1 MQPELEIG
9 PMLMGLAGGLALFL
23 FGMEQMADALKNLA
37 GDRLKNIL
45 ARLTT
50 NRLSGACTGAI
61 VTAVIQSSSVT
72 TVLTVGFISAGVL
85 SLSQAVGIIFGANIG
100 TTITAQIIAF
110 KVTKFAMLMIAGGF
124 ALLFTNRSE
133 NSRQY
138 GAMLMGLGLVFFG
151 MHLMSDAMRPLRT
164 YEPFIALMTRME
176 SPLLGIAT
184 AAVFTALVQSSSATT
199 GVVIALAA
207 QGLISLEAGIALI
220 FGANIGTCVTALL
233 ASIGKKREALRAS
246 IVHVLFNIFGVL
258 LWVFFI
264 GDLAALV
271 AYLSPINDELSGLDR
286 LAAETPRQ
294 IANAHTI
301 FNVVNT
307 LVFLPAAGLFARM
320 AERLVADQAPIEA
333 IPENAR
339 QWTQLHL
346 DPALLT
352 VPALAL
358 SQVHSEIRRMAFAV
372 RHVLV
377 EIAPAFVEN
386 DDQAAN
392 RILERE
398 SQIHFLE
405 DQISEYLVSIS
416 STNLSDDLAA
426 ETVRLLNIT
435 KDLERIGNLVELNL
449 VGLLEQKTKSK
460 ALFSLEGQQ
469 ELLEYHRRLVANF
482 DQALEAV
489 DQGDAELAR
498 QVMQTK
504 AQLVD
509 LEWQYRKAHYNRLSQ
524 ARVESLETSHIHLEL
539 IDQLRR
545 IDSYIESIARTIA
558 EKDAP
563 PTIATEQW

>member
-9 PMLMGLAGGLALFL
+9 TMLMGLAGGLALFL
-23 FGMEQMADALKNLA
+23 FGMEQMADALKALA
-37 GDRLKNIL
+37 GDRLKFVL
-45 ARLTT
+45 TRLTT
-50 NRLSGACTGAI
+50 NRLSGVFTGAF
-61 VTAVIQSSSVT
+61 VTAVVQSSSIT

-100 TTITAQIIAF
+100 STVTAQIIAF
-110 KVTKFAMLMIAGGF
+110 KVTQYALPMIAAGF
-124 ALLFTNRSE
+124 ALLFASRSE
-133 NSRQY
+133 RLRQY
-138 GAMLMGLGLVFFG
+138 GTMLMGLGLLFFG
-151 MHLMSDAMRPLRT
+151 MHLMSQAMQPLRSYT
-164 YEPFIALMTRME
+164 PFIDLMAHME
-176 SPLLGIAT
+176 TPLLGILV
-184 AAVFTALVQSSSATT
+184 AAFFTALVQSSAVTT
-199 GVVIALAA
+199 GIVITLAA
-207 QGLISLEAGIALI
+207 QGLITLPAGIALA
-220 FGANIGTCVTALL
+220 FGANIGTCATALL
-233 ASIGKKREALRAS
+233 ASIGKNPEAVRAS
-246 IVHVLFNIFGVL
+246 VVHVLFNIFGVL
-258 LWVFFI
+258 LWVFLI
-264 GDLAALV
+264 DYLAQLV
-271 AYLSPINDELSGLDR
+271 IWISPSGSLVGSEK

-320 AERLVADQAPIEA
+320 AERIVADQAPIEA

-386 DDQAAN
+386 DNQAAN

-489 DQGDAELAR
+489 DQEDAELAR

>member
-23 FGMEQMADALKNLA
+23 FGMEQMADALKALA
-37 GDRLKNIL
+37 GERLKFVL
-45 ARLTT
+45 TRLTT
-50 NRLSGACTGAI
+50 NRLSGVFTGAF
-61 VTAVIQSSSVT
+61 VTAIIQSSSIT

-85 SLSQAVGIIFGANIG
+85 SLSQAVYIIFGANIG
-100 TTITAQIIAF
+100 STVTAQIIAF
-110 KVTKFAMLMIAGGF
+110 KVTKFSLPMIAVGF
-124 ALLFTNRSE
+124 ALLFAGRSDRL
-133 NSRQY
+133 RQN
-138 GAMLMGLGLVFFG
+138 GAMIMGLGLLFFG
-151 MHLMSDAMRPLRT
+151 MHLMSEAMQPLRT
-164 YEPFIALMTRME
+164 YTPFIDLMAHME
-176 SPLLGIAT
+176 TPLLGILV
-184 AAVFTALVQSSSATT
+184 AAFFTALVQSSAVTT
-199 GVVIALAA
+199 GIVITLAG
-207 QGLISLEAGIALI
+207 QGLITLPAGIALA
-220 FGANIGTCVTALL
+220 FGANIGTCATALL
-233 ASIGKKREALRAS
+233 ASIGKNPEAVRAS
-246 IVHVLFNIFGVL
+246 VVHVLFNVFGVL

-264 GDLAALV
+264 DYLALLV
-271 AYLSPINDELSGLDR
+271 IWISPSGSLSGSEK

-320 AERLVADQAPIEA
+320 AERLVADEAPVEA

-346 DPALLT
+346 DPALLA

-386 DDQAAN
+386 DNQAAN

-489 DQGDAELAR
+489 DQEDAELAR

-524 ARVESLETSHIHLEL
+524 ARAESLETSHIHLEL

-563 PTIATEQW
+563 PTITTEQW

>member
-23 FGMEQMADALKNLA
+23 FGMEQMADALKALA
-37 GDRLKNIL
+37 GDRLKFVL
-45 ARLTT
+45 TRLTT
-50 NRLSGACTGAI
+50 NRLSGVFTGAF
-61 VTAVIQSSSVT
+61 VTAVVQSSSIT

-100 TTITAQIIAF
+100 STVTAQIIAF
-110 KVTKFAMLMIAGGF
+110 KVTKYALPMIAAGF
-124 ALLFTNRSE
+124 ALLFAGRSDRL
-133 NSRQY
+133 RQY
-138 GAMLMGLGLVFFG
+138 GTMLMGLGLLFFG
-151 MHLMSDAMRPLRT
+151 MHLMSQAMQPLRSYT
-164 YEPFIALMTRME
+164 PFINLMAHMETPLFVILVAAL
-176 SPLLGIAT
+176 
-184 AAVFTALVQSSSATT
+184 FTALVQSSAVTT
-199 GVVIALAA
+199 GIIITLAA
-207 QGLISLEAGIALI
+207 QGLITLPAGIALA
-220 FGANIGTCVTALL
+220 FGANIGTCATALL
-233 ASIGKKREALRAS
+233 ASIGKKTEAVRAS
-246 IVHVLFNIFGVL
+246 VVHVLFNIFGVL

-264 GDLAALV
+264 DYLAQIVVWISPSGSLV
-271 AYLSPINDELSGLDR
+271 GSEK

-320 AERLVADQAPIEA
+320 AERIVADQAPIEA

-386 DDQAAN
+386 DSQAVN

-398 SQIHFLE
+398 RQIHFLE

-416 STNLSDDLAA
+416 GANLSDDLAA

-435 KDLERIGNLVELNL
+435 KDLERIGNIVELNL
-449 VGLLEQKTKSK
+449 VSLLEQKTKSK

-509 LEWQYRKAHYNRLSQ
+509 LEWQYRKAHYSRLSQ
-524 ARVESLETSHIHLEL
+524 ARAESLETSHIHLEL

>member
-23 FGMEQMADALKNLA
+23 FGMEQMADALKALA
-37 GDRLKNIL
+37 GDRLKFVL
-45 ARLTT
+45 TRLTT
-50 NRLSGACTGAI
+50 NRLSGVFTGAF
-61 VTAVIQSSSVT
+61 VTAVVQSSSIT

-100 TTITAQIIAF
+100 STVTAQIIAF
-110 KVTKFAMLMIAGGF
+110 KVTKYALPMIAAGF
-124 ALLFTNRSE
+124 ALLFAGRSDRL
-133 NSRQY
+133 RQY
-138 GAMLMGLGLVFFG
+138 GTMLMGLGLLFFG
-151 MHLMSDAMRPLRT
+151 MHLMSQAMQPLRSYT
-164 YEPFIALMTRME
+164 PFINLMAHMETPLFGILVAAL
-176 SPLLGIAT
+176 
-184 AAVFTALVQSSSATT
+184 FTALVQSSAVTT
-199 GVVIALAA
+199 GIIITLAA
-207 QGLISLEAGIALI
+207 QGLITLPAGIALA
-220 FGANIGTCVTALL
+220 FGANIGTCATALL
-233 ASIGKKREALRAS
+233 ASIGKKTEAVRAS
-246 IVHVLFNIFGVL
+246 VVHVLFNIFGVL

-264 GDLAALV
+264 DYLAQIVVWISPSGSLV
-271 AYLSPINDELSGLDR
+271 GSEK

-320 AERLVADQAPIEA
+320 AERIVADQAPIEA

-386 DDQAAN
+386 YSQAVN

-398 SQIHFLE
+398 RQIHFLE

-416 STNLSDDLAA
+416 GANLSDDLAA

-435 KDLERIGNLVELNL
+435 KDLERIGNIVELNL
-449 VGLLEQKTKSK
+449 VSLLEQKTKSK

-509 LEWQYRKAHYNRLSQ
+509 LEWQYRKAHYSRLSQ
-524 ARVESLETSHIHLEL
+524 ARAESLETSHIHLEL

>member
-1 MQPELEIG
+1 MQPGLEIG

-23 FGMEQMADALKNLA
+23 FGMEQMAEALKSLA
-37 GDRLKNIL
+37 GDRLKNVL

-50 NRLSGACTGAI
+50 NRLSGAFTGAA

-85 SLSQAVGIIFGANIG
+85 SLSQAVGIIFGANVG

-124 ALLFTNRSE
+124 ALLFANRSE

-164 YEPFIALMTRME
+164 YEPFITLMTRME
-176 SPLLGIAT
+176 NPLLGIGV
-184 AAVFTALVQSSSATT
+184 AALFTALVQSSSATT

-207 QGLISLEAGIALI
+207 QGLITIEAGIALI
-220 FGANIGTCVTALL
+220 FGANVGTCVTALL
-233 ASIGKKREALRAS
+233 ASIGKNREALRAS
-246 IVHVLFNIFGVL
+246 VVHVLFNIFGVL

-264 GDLAALV
+264 DQLAALV
-271 AYLSPINDELSGLDR
+271 VRISPTNTGLSGLNR

-301 FNVVNT
+301 FNIVNT
-307 LVFLPAAGLFARM
+307 LVFLPAASLFARM
-320 AERLVADQAPIEA
+320 AEQLVSDEIPTEA
-333 IPENAR
+333 VSENVH

-346 DPALLT
+346 DPALIT

-358 SQVHSEIRRMAFAV
+358 SQVRSEIRRMAFAV

-377 EIAPAFVEN
+377 DIMPAFVDN
-386 DDQAAN
+386 DDQAAD
-392 RILERE
+392 RVLERE
-398 SQIHFLE
+398 RQIHFLE

-416 STNLSDDLAA
+416 GANLNEDQAA
-426 ETVRLLNIT
+426 ETVRLLNTT
-435 KDLERIGNLVELNL
+435 KDLERIGNLVEHNL
-449 VGLLEQKTKSK
+449 VDLLHQKAKSG
-460 ALFSLEGQQ
+460 ALFSQEGQQ
-469 ELLEYHRRLVANF
+469 ELLEYHRRLLANF

-489 DQGDAELAR
+489 DQEDAELAH

-509 LEWQYRKAHYNRLSQ
+509 LEWQYRKMHYSRLSQ
-524 ARVESLETSHIHLEL
+524 ARPESIETSHIHLEL

-558 EKDAP
+558 EKDETPAL
-563 PTIATEQW
+563 TTE

>member
-23 FGMEQMADALKNLA
+23 FGMEQMADALKALA
-37 GDRLKNIL
+37 GDRLKFVL
-45 ARLTT
+45 TRLTT
-50 NRLSGACTGAI
+50 NRLSGVFTGAF
-61 VTAVIQSSSVT
+61 VTAVVQSSSIT

-100 TTITAQIIAF
+100 STVTAQIIAF
-110 KVTKFAMLMIAGGF
+110 KVTKYALPMIAAGF
-124 ALLFTNRSE
+124 ALLFAGRSDRL
-133 NSRQY
+133 RQY
-138 GAMLMGLGLVFFG
+138 GTMLMGLGLLFFG
-151 MHLMSDAMRPLRT
+151 MHLMSQAMQPLRSYT
-164 YEPFIALMTRME
+164 PFINLMAHMETPLFGILVAAL
-176 SPLLGIAT
+176 
-184 AAVFTALVQSSSATT
+184 FTALVQSSAVTT
-199 GVVIALAA
+199 GIIITLAA
-207 QGLISLEAGIALI
+207 QGLITLPAGIALA
-220 FGANIGTCVTALL
+220 FGANIGTCATALL
-233 ASIGKKREALRAS
+233 ASIGKKTEAVRAS
-246 IVHVLFNIFGVL
+246 VVHVLFNIFGVL

-264 GDLAALV
+264 DYLAQIVVWISPSGSLV
-271 AYLSPINDELSGLDR
+271 GSEK

-320 AERLVADQAPIEA
+320 AERIVADQAPIEA

-386 DDQAAN
+386 DSQAVN

-398 SQIHFLE
+398 RQIHFLE

-416 STNLSDDLAA
+416 GANLSDDLAA

-435 KDLERIGNLVELNL
+435 KDLERIGNIVELNL
-449 VGLLEQKTKSK
+449 VSLLEQKTKSK

-509 LEWQYRKAHYNRLSQ
+509 LEWQYRKAHYSRLSQ
-524 ARVESLETSHIHLEL
+524 ARAESLETSHIHLEL

>member
-9 PMLMGLAGGLALFL
+9 TMLMGLAGGLALFL
-23 FGMEQMADALKNLA
+23 FGMEQMADALKALA
-37 GDRLKNIL
+37 GDRLKFVL
-45 ARLTT
+45 TRLTT
-50 NRLSGACTGAI
+50 NRLSGVFTGAF
-61 VTAVIQSSSVT
+61 VTAVVQSSSIT

-100 TTITAQIIAF
+100 STVTAQIIAF
-110 KVTKFAMLMIAGGF
+110 KVTQYALPMIAAGF
-124 ALLFTNRSE
+124 ALLFASRSE
-133 NSRQY
+133 RLRQY
-138 GAMLMGLGLVFFG
+138 GTMLMGLGLLFFG
-151 MHLMSDAMRPLRT
+151 MHLMSQAMQPLRSYT
-164 YEPFIALMTRME
+164 PFIDLMAHME
-176 SPLLGIAT
+176 TPLLGILV
-184 AAVFTALVQSSSATT
+184 AAFFTALVQSSAVTT
-199 GVVIALAA
+199 GIVITLAA
-207 QGLISLEAGIALI
+207 QGLITLPAGIALA
-220 FGANIGTCVTALL
+220 FGANIGTCATALL
-233 ASIGKKREALRAS
+233 ASIGKNPEAVRAS
-246 IVHVLFNIFGVL
+246 VVHVLFNIFGVL
-258 LWVFFI
+258 LWVFLI
-264 GDLAALV
+264 DYLAQLV
-271 AYLSPINDELSGLDR
+271 IWISPSGSLVGNEK

-320 AERLVADQAPIEA
+320 AERIVADQAPIEA

-386 DDQAAN
+386 DNQAAN

-489 DQGDAELAR
+489 DQEDAELAR